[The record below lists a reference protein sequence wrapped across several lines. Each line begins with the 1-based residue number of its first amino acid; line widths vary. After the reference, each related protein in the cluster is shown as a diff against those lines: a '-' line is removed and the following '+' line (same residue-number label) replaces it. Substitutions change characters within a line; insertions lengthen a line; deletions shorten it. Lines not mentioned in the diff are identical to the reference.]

1 MPEHGAGVD
10 QLKRAIKVTF
20 PQHDAV
26 DMTTDDTDYPA
37 AEIDCEI
44 YTDFLLMYSLT
55 ETGAVVDGDRLRIQV
70 QFREEGGAW
79 TTLYNG
85 PFGALYEEESTIPCD
100 ICVSGPC
107 IGERMRL
114 VATSDYT
121 NATPANN
128 YFTITSHVT
137 LMR

>member
-1 MPEHGAGVD
+1 MPEHGAGMD

-20 PQHDAV
+20 PQHDDV
-26 DMTTDDTDYPA
+26 DLVVDDTEYVA

-44 YTDFLLMYSLT
+44 YTDFLLLYEIT
-55 ETGAVVDGDRLRIQV
+55 ETGSLVDGDRIRLQI
-70 QFREEGGAW
+70 QFRPAGGTW
-79 TTLYNG
+79 TDLYNG
-85 PFGALYEEESTIPCD
+85 PFGALFEEESTTPCE
-100 ICVSGPC
+100 ICVYGRC

-114 VATSDYT
+114 IVTTDYT